1 MDNNYSYED
10 FLRIIEQLR
19 SENGCPWDRKQTHES
34 LRSCMVEEAHEFL
47 SSVRI
52 LQESGSGENMCEEL
66 GDLLLQ
72 IVMHAQIARE
82 EGLFTMDD
90 VINGVSAKMIR
101 RHPHVFGDT
110 QVTEVSDVWT
120 NWDEIKKAEKEGKE
134 WIVSPLREIPPEH
147 PALTRAAKVCKKIHK
162 LYEPLP
168 EYGDITADMQ
178 EVTRRLQEAGETI
191 SEEELCNIV
200 GTLLT
205 EISKLCALK
214 RIPAEQI
221 LTDRIEE
228 MIERYEK
235 M

>member
-1 MDNNYSYED
+1 MDRNYSYED
-10 FLRIIEQLR
+10 FLQIIEQLR

-47 SSVRI
+47 ASVRI

-66 GDLLLQ
+66 GDLMLQ

-134 WIVSPLREIPPEH
+134 WIASPLREIPPEH

-168 EYGDITADMQ
+168 KYETMAADMEKMTQ
-178 EVTRRLQEAGETI
+178 RLREAGDNI
-191 SEEELCNIV
+191 SEEELHNTV
-200 GTLLT
+200 GMLLT

>member
-1 MDNNYSYED
+1 MDKSYSYED
-10 FLRIIEQLR
+10 LLKIIEQLR
-19 SENGCPWDRKQTHES
+19 SENGCPWDREQTHES

-47 SSVRI
+47 ASVRI

-66 GDLLLQ
+66 GDLMLQ
-72 IVMHAQIARE
+72 IVMHAQIAKE

-90 VINGVSAKMIR
+90 VVNGVSAKMVR

-110 QVTEVSDVWT
+110 QVTEVSDIWT

-134 WIVSPLREIPPEH
+134 WITSPLREIPPEH

-168 EYGDITADMQ
+168 EYEAMVADMQ
-178 EVTRRLQEAGETI
+178 KMTQHLQEAGENI
-191 SEEELCNIV
+191 SEEDLHDTV

-205 EISKLCALK
+205 GISKLCALK

-221 LTDRIEE
+221 LTDRVEE
-228 MIERYEK
+228 MIKRYEK